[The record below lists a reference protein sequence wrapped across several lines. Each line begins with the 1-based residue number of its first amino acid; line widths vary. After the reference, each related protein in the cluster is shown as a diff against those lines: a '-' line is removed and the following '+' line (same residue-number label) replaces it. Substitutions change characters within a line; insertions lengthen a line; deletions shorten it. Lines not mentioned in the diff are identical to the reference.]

1 MPLSLIRPLVA
12 KYYKSGVPFAC
23 ISHPSIT
30 IPESQVNDDYCD
42 CPDGSDEPGTSACS
56 FISPDSPTYVSDVSG
71 NDPNISN
78 ALPGFYCENKGHQP
92 SYIPFINVND
102 GVCDYEVCCD
112 GSEEWASVGGKICE
126 NKCKEIGKEWRKN
139 DEQRKKSLG
148 KAAKKRKELVL
159 EAAKLRKEVED
170 RIDTL
175 IAQIDASGIKV
186 QDLQVALTNIE
197 KSEKGRVL
205 KGPGKASKIAVLAGL
220 TKDRIDELRGTLL
233 EVWRQRDVA
242 REKVAELEVILSTF
256 KEEYNPNFND
266 EGVKRAVRS
275 WEEYAAREKTED
287 GNAARDRDLNEIS
300 KPEAESGAIN
310 WSEWEDAEESDVEVR
325 ECSAAAGKCSYK
337 G

>member
-1 MPLSLIRPLVA
+1 MPLRLIPPLVA

-71 NDPNISN
+71 NDPNTSN
-78 ALPGFYCENKGHQP
+78 ALPGFYCKNKGHQP

-112 GSEEWASVGGKICE
+112 GSDEWARVGGKICE

-139 DEQRKKSLG
+139 DEHRQKSLG
-148 KAAKKRKELVL
+148 QAAKKRKELVL

-170 RIDTL
+170 RINTL

-186 QDLQVALTNIE
+186 KDLQVALTNIE

-220 TKDRIDELRGTLL
+220 TKDRIDELREALL
-233 EVWRQRDVA
+233 EVWGQRDAA
-242 REKVAELEVILSTF
+242 REKIAELEVILSTF

-287 GNAARDRDLNEIS
+287 GDAARDRDLNEIS
-300 KPEAESGAIN
+300 KPEAESGAIK

-325 ECSAAAGKCSYK
+325 ECSAAAGKLLI
-337 G
+337 